1 MKYKPNQ
8 KNRLLPP
15 LLSLAGSTPNLNP
28 SSLMATRTD
37 SESGPDNRTTNTI
50 TTTNN
55 PAQVAAPPI
64 YHLSFNQNHTCFSVG
79 LQNGF
84 RVFDAD
90 PFKPS
95 FSRESDTH
103 GGIGLVAMLYRSNL
117 FCLVGGG
124 PNPIYPVNKVMVWDD
139 HAFQCIGELSF
150 RSEVK
155 NVKIRRDMI
164 LLLQIETDLNPN
176 GLCEISQNSS
186 PMVLVSL
193 GLKEGQIRV
202 EDFGS
207 KKSKFAMAHDSRV
220 VCMSL
225 TQDGRLLATASTKG
239 TLIRIFNTLDGTR
252 LQEVRR
258 GADRAGIHSLA
269 FSSNAQFLAVSS
281 DKGTVHIFS
290 VKVDSGSLAS
300 LTNDRSHVASDTIHS
315 ILSSFSL
322 FKGVLPKYFSSEWSV
337 AQFRLPEGLRH
348 FVVFGNQ
355 KNTIVIIGM
364 DGSFYRC
371 EFDPVAG
378 GEMIQLEYHNFLN
391 VENF

>member
-1 MKYKPNQ
+1 
-8 KNRLLPP
+8 
-15 LLSLAGSTPNLNP
+15 
-28 SSLMATRTD
+28 MATRTESD
-37 SESGPDNRTTNTI
+37 SGPDNHTTTTTTI
-50 TTTNN
+50 TNN
-55 PAQVAAPPI
+55 PTQVATPPT

-84 RVFDAD
+84 RVFDTD

-95 FSRESDTH
+95 FRRELDTH
-103 GGIGLVAMLYRSNL
+103 GGIGLVAMLYRCNL

-124 PNPIYPVNKVMVWDD
+124 PDPIYPSNKVMIWDD
-139 HAFQCIGELSF
+139 HVSRCIGELSF
-150 RSEVK
+150 RSEVR
-155 NVKIRRDMI
+155 NVKLRRDMI
-164 LLLQIETDLNPN
+164 VVVLNQKIFVYNFLDLKLLLQIETVLNPN

-193 GLKEGQIRV
+193 GLQKGQIRV
-202 EDFGS
+202 ENFGS
-207 KKSKFAMAHDSRV
+207 KKSKFVMAHDSRV

-225 TQDGRLLATASTKG
+225 TQDGGRLATASSKG
-239 TLIRIFNTLDGTR
+239 TLIRVFNTLDGTL
-252 LQEVRR
+252 LQEVWR
-258 GADRAGIHSLA
+258 GADRADIYSLV

-290 VKVDSGSLAS
+290 LKVDSGSLAS
-300 LTNDRSHVASDTIHS
+300 LTNDRSHIASEPIHS
-315 ILSSFSL
+315 RLSSLCL

-337 AQFRLPEGLRH
+337 AQFRLPEGLQY
-348 FVVFGNQ
+348 FVGFGQQ

-391 VENF
+391 AENF

>member
-1 MKYKPNQ
+1 
-8 KNRLLPP
+8 
-15 LLSLAGSTPNLNP
+15 
-28 SSLMATRTD
+28 MATRTD

-164 LLLQIETDLNPN
+164 VVVLNQKIYIYNFLDLKLLLQIETDLNPN

-207 KKSKFAMAHDSRV
+207 KKSKFVMAHDSRV
-220 VCMSL
+220 VCMGL

-300 LTNDRSHVASDTIHS
+300 LTYDRSHVASDTIHS

>member
-1 MKYKPNQ
+1 
-8 KNRLLPP
+8 
-15 LLSLAGSTPNLNP
+15 
-28 SSLMATRTD
+28 MATRTD
-37 SESGPDNRTTNTI
+37 SESGPDNRTTNAI

-155 NVKIRRDMI
+155 N
-164 LLLQIETDLNPN
+164 
-176 GLCEISQNSS
+176 NSS

-207 KKSKFAMAHDSRV
+207 KKSKFVMAHDSRV

-364 DGSFYRC
+364 DGR
-371 EFDPVAG
+371 
-378 GEMIQLEYHNFLN
+378 
-391 VENF
+391 